1 MKIAILM
8 ACYNRAATT
17 LGALEALQNAAMGL
31 NCDVFLVDDGS
42 TDGTGA
48 RVREAYPTVNVIDAD
63 GSLYWAKGMRLA
75 WETAAKSGNYDFY
88 LWLNDDVLLKPNAIA
103 NILADYKLLTT
114 SNQRL
119 PANGTLVLIGACFE
133 DIIETKCSYGAKNH
147 KDELI
152 VPNGTP
158 QLADGWFNGNFVL
171 VPKAVCEKV
180 GMISGDYTHARA
192 DYDYAERLKAANIPF
207 YCSSKY
213 IGVCH
218 NDFDEK
224 MRGKSL
230 CQRIKLLWQPGYW
243 NLHDL
248 WLIRRRYHG
257 ITVAILSCAH
267 LVYIVL
273 RGVKRSR

>member
-1 MKIAILM
+1 MKIAVLM
-8 ACYNRAATT
+8 TCYNRAETT
-17 LGALEALQNAAMGL
+17 LRALGGLAAAADGIEH
-31 NCDVFLVDDGS
+31 DVFLVDDAS
-42 TDGTGA
+42 PDGTGLKA
-48 RVREAYPTVNVIDAD
+48 REHFPNVHVIN
-63 GSLYWAKGMRLA
+63 GTGRLYWAKGMRLA
-75 WETAAKSGNYDFY
+75 WEAATKSGEYDFY
-88 LWLNDDVLLKPNAIA
+88 LWLNDDVALKSDAIA
-103 NILADYKLLTT
+103 NILADYALLTT
-114 SNQRL
+114 NNQRL

-147 KDELI
+147 RDELI

-171 VPKAVCEKV
+171 VPKAVYEKV
-180 GMISGDYTHARA
+180 GMISGDYSHARA

-218 NDFDEK
+218 NDFGEK

-230 CQRIKLLWQPGYW
+230 RQRIKLLWQPGYW

-248 WLIRRRYHG
+248 WLIRYRYHG
-257 ITVAILSCAH
+257 IAAAILSCAH
-267 LVYIVL
+267 LVSIVVK
-273 RGVKRSR
+273 GVK